1 MGQSQDQPHETA
13 RQKLKAFRTSRQLTV
28 GEMAEQLGCSRS
40 HLWSIF
46 SGERKPGLEI
56 AFQIEQLTGI
66 SARAWLDDAAA

>member
-1 MGQSQDQPHETA
+1 MDQSQGGAREAP

-46 SGERKPGLEI
+46 SGERKPGLEL

-66 SARAWLDDAAA
+66 CARAWLDDAA